1 MDKWKCNT
9 CGWIYDPAQG
19 DTENGICMGTAFEDL
34 PDTWSCPI
42 CASTKDM
49 FELEIIAP
57 KPTDAP
63 NPDDEEQELSLAEGK
78 LFRERFENVFRVAQ
92 KMTSSMNIS

>member
-57 KPTDAP
+57 RPTDAS
-63 NPDDEEQELSLAEGK
+63 NTEDEEQELSLAEGK
-78 LFRERFENVFRVAQ
+78 LFRERLKTFFEWP
-92 KMTSSMNIS
+92 KS